1 MKQNQDYTDMLAEM
15 SEADKYEMYKQA
27 TKELKSIEHLINVN
41 EALKRL
47 HRNKDFKT
55 VIKKA
60 YIQDKQKEYK
70 FTLRQVTDPQVVARL
85 ETKLFGLYELEA
97 FLELSPE
104 YEAQLKLR
112 REEIEKVIS
121 TISFDF
127 TDEQVLEELIGE
139 EE

>member
-70 FTLRQVTDPQVVARL
+70 FTLRQVTDPQVVSRL

>member
-1 MKQNQDYTDMLAEM
+1 MSTNQNYTEMLADM
-15 SEADKYEMYKQA
+15 SEADKYEMHKQA
-27 TKELKSIEHLINVN
+27 VKELKNIEHLINVN
-41 EALKRL
+41 ESLKRL

-55 VIKKA
+55 VIKKS

-70 FTLRQVTDPQVVARL
+70 YTLRQVTDPQIVSRL

-104 YEAQLKLR
+104 YETQLKLR
-112 REEIEKVIS
+112 KEEIENVIN
-121 TISFDF
+121 TISFGLSDQ
-127 TDEQVLEELIGE
+127 QVLEDLIGE